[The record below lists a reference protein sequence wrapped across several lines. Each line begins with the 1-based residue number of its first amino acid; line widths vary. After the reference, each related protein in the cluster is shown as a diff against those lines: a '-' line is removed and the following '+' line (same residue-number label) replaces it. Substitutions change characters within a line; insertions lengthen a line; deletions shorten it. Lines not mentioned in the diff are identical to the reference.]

1 MKTIED
7 TITTYANIYRSRFL
21 SMNLDRKRIIFEKK
35 LLDISYNDLAGS
47 TEEIFESLKNIEK
60 SLNYTSS
67 GRVSLTFDHSA
78 YGPQYF
84 FVEQIIENDEE
95 YNARI
100 EQKIKELEIDLRKTM
115 ERIAKNEINNKI
127 ESFYEKR
134 VLQYINDSLT
144 VNENEKY

>member
-7 TITTYANIYRSRFL
+7 TITAYANIYRSRFL

-60 SLNYTSS
+60 SLNYTGS
-67 GRVSLTFDHSA
+67 GRVSLTFDHSP

-134 VLQYINDSLT
+134 VLQYINDSLI
-144 VNENEKY
+144 VNENEKH

>member
-7 TITTYANIYRSRFL
+7 KITAYANIYRSRFL

-35 LLDISYNDLAGS
+35 LLDISYNDLVGS

-60 SLNYTSS
+60 SLNYTGS

-84 FVEQIIENDEE
+84 FNEEIIENDEE

-100 EQKIKELEIDLRKTM
+100 EQKIKELEIDLRKTI
-115 ERIAKNEINNKI
+115 ERIVKNEINNKI
-127 ESFYEKR
+127 ESIYEKR

-144 VNENEKY
+144 VNKNEKY